1 MPIQDELAT
10 VVRKARYFPELLPF
24 IHAQDLA
31 AGDTRL
37 ITLGSPTVSA
47 DRPLITDYLS
57 ATPNADVLLKLRAD
71 KPSLDAETISLDAMG
86 EFTPFE
92 FLATRSLSLTLNAD
106 APVSDYMIYL
116 GIWVI
121 SPSVAQKLLWGL
133 PLTAEDEALAAKSG
147 RGVRDAVA
155 KGVLPFP
162 IPYEIGRECMGFK
175 RTYAEVV
182 ASAATGTTTPII
194 TESPLEGEF
203 LALESVSA
211 DSTGL
216 TLADNAQL
224 YVTRDDD
231 TDYLKLPIFAMAKT
245 YDLPCFIPAVR
256 KLDISFYHEH
266 GTPLTNRYVRVVIGR
281 YKLTDILNARFGR
294 PASAE
299 ALEVIKAGVVP

>member
-10 VVRKARYFPELLPF
+10 VIRKARYLPELIPF
-24 IHAQDLA
+24 IHAQDLV
-31 AGDTRL
+31 AGDTKL
-37 ITLGSPTVSA
+37 ITLASPTISV
-47 DRPLITDYLS
+47 DKTLITGQLS
-57 ATPNADVLLKLRAD
+57 ATPDTDVLIKLKAD
-71 KPSLDAETISLDAMG
+71 RPTHEAETISLDVMG
-86 EFTPFE
+86 DLTPLE
-92 FLATRSLSLTLNAD
+92 FLVTKSLSLILNAD
-106 APVSDYMIYL
+106 APVTDYMIYL

-162 IPYEIGRECMGFK
+162 ISYEIERECMGFK
-175 RTYAEVV
+175 RTYAEIV

-203 LALESVSA
+203 LVLESVSA
-211 DSTGL
+211 DSVGAD
-216 TLADNAQL
+216 LANNTQI

-245 YDLPCFIPAVR
+245 YDLPCFIPALR
-256 KLDISFYHEH
+256 RLDIDFYHEA
-266 GTPLTNRYVRVVIGR
+266 GAPLINRYVRVVIGR

-299 ALEVIKAGVVP
+299 AIEVIKAGVVP